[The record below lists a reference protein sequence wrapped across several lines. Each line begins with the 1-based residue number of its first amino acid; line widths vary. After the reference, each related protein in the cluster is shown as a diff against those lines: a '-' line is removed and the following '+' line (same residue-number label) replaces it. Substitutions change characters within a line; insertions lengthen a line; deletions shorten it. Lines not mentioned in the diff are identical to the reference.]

1 MPPEMTAVAAAAEVD
16 MDAAAT
22 VVGGATV
29 VAVGVMEAE
38 MRAAVATG
46 AVSKGAAAAKVG
58 VETAVATAAELAD
71 LAVGTEAVV
80 RAASGGATGGAYSSD
95 RRNFTPS
102 SAISNRSTSRA
113 KALWSLA

>member
-1 MPPEMTAVAAAAEVD
+1 MTAVAAA
-16 MDAAAT
+16 AAAT

-58 VETAVATAAELAD
+58 VETAVATTAE

>member
-1 MPPEMTAVAAAAEVD
+1 MTAVAAAAEVD

-58 VETAVATAAELAD
+58 VETAVATTAE

>member
-1 MPPEMTAVAAAAEVD
+1 M
-16 MDAAAT
+16 
-22 VVGGATV
+22 

-58 VETAVATAAELAD
+58 VETAVATTAE